1 MSTEHAPVARVTRK
15 TDDGADVPATEGQ
28 TNAGKGRDRSPK
40 LIEADNVVPL
50 GSDVRSSSNALYA
63 LVQDIARR
71 PAGELESLLLDLGEY
86 TDVSRDL
93 TLGLEEKIRPL
104 SVFLRR
110 IEAVRDDIDEDIDS
124 GSEWI

>member
-1 MSTEHAPVARVTRK
+1 
-15 TDDGADVPATEGQ
+15 
-28 TNAGKGRDRSPK
+28 
-40 LIEADNVVPL
+40 
-50 GSDVRSSSNALYA
+50 